1 MALFTILLLLVIFC
15 WLFIF
20 FDVMLK
26 RTRMEVNQAFLEE
39 AKKWHTEDRSQQGWV
54 SKAFGYYFYSAW
66 LWPIP
71 SFAICLLT
79 AFLLMLVW
87 LIYG

>member
-1 MALFTILLLLVIFC
+1 MVFFIVILLLAIF
-15 WLFIF
+15 WLFILL
-20 FDVMLK
+20 DVMLK
-26 RTRMEVNQAFLEE
+26 RIRINVNQSFLDE
-39 AKKWHTEDRSQQGWV
+39 AKKWYFEDRKQQGLM

-79 AFLLMLVW
+79 VFLLMLVW
-87 LIYG
+87 LVYG